1 MIWVVKL
8 GGSLC
13 NDARLAT
20 WLDMLVDCGKG
31 QVVIVPGGGP
41 YADAV
46 RIQQQRWQFSDEFA
60 HRMALL
66 AMDQFALQ
74 LKGMNPLLVI
84 APTRAAIAIAWS
96 NNQVALW
103 LPSAMVSSAAEIAA
117 TWDITSDSLAAWLAR
132 TLQAERL
139 VLVKSCM
146 IPLHATIDQLV
157 RSEIID
163 REFTNMTR
171 AAPFRIQIVS
181 VSDIDQVCRDL
192 AHFQLTK

>member
-13 NDARLAT
+13 NDARLAI

-41 YADAV
+41 YANAV

-84 APTRAAIAIAWS
+84 APTHAAITTAVS
-96 NNQVALW
+96 NIQVALW
-103 LPSAMVSSAAEIAA
+103 LPSAMVSSAAQIAA

-132 TLQAERL
+132 TLKAARL
-139 VLVKSCM
+139 VLVKSCT

-163 REFTNMTR
+163 RGFTNMTS

-181 VSDIDQVCRDL
+181 VSDVDQVRRDL
-192 AHFQLTK
+192 AHFQSTK

>member
-31 QVVIVPGGGP
+31 RVVIVPGGGP

-46 RIQQQRWQFSDEFA
+46 RAQQQRWRFSDAVA

-74 LKGMNPLLVI
+74 LNGMNLQLVLT
-84 APTRAAIAIAWS
+84 PTHAAIVSALE
-96 NNQVALW
+96 NNCVALW
-103 LPSAMVSSAAEIAA
+103 LPSAMLLAAPDIAA

-132 TLQAERL
+132 LLEAERL
-139 VLVKSCM
+139 ALVKSCV
-146 IPLHATIDQLV
+146 IPPNGAFDELAQ
-157 RSEIID
+157 SEIVD
-163 REFTNMTR
+163 CEFSNMTR
-171 AAPFRIQIVS
+171 AAPFQIQIVS
-181 VSDIDQVCRDL
+181 VSDIDRIRHDL
-192 AHFQLTK
+192 TISQ

>member
-20 WLDMLVDCGKG
+20 WIDMLVDCGKG

-41 YADAV
+41 YANAV
-46 RIQQQRWQFSDEFA
+46 RIQQRRWQFSDEFA

-84 APTRAAIAIAWS
+84 APTHAAIATALV
-96 NNQVALW
+96 NNHVALW
-103 LPSAMVSSAAEIAA
+103 LPSAMVSSAAQIAA

-139 VLVKSCM
+139 VLVKSCT
-146 IPLHATIDQLV
+146 IALHATIDQLV

-163 REFTNMTR
+163 EEFTNMTR

-181 VSDIDQVCRDL
+181 ASDIDQVCRDL
-192 AHFQLTK
+192 AHFQSTK

>member
-1 MIWVVKL
+1 MTWVVKL

-46 RIQQQRWQFSDEFA
+46 RIQQQRWQFSDA
-60 HRMALL
+60 VSHRMALL

-84 APTRAAIAIAWS
+84 TPTRAAIASAWS

-103 LPSAMVSSAAEIAA
+103 LPSAMVSSAAQIAA

-132 TLQAERL
+132 TLQAARL
-139 VLVKSCM
+139 VLVKSCT
-146 IPLHATIDQLV
+146 IPLHATIDELV

>member
-1 MIWVVKL
+1 MTWVVKL

-74 LKGMNPLLVI
+74 LKGMNPLLVV
-84 APTRAAIAIAWS
+84 APTHAAIATALA
-96 NNQVALW
+96 NNHVALW

-117 TWDITSDSLAAWLAR
+117 TWDISSDSLAAWLAR
-132 TLQAERL
+132 TLQAARL
-139 VLVKSCM
+139 VLVKSCT
-146 IPLHATIDQLV
+146 IPLHATIDELV

>member
-41 YADAV
+41 YADAI
-46 RIQQQRWQFSDEFA
+46 RIQQQRWQFSDEIA

-74 LKGMNPLLVI
+74 LKGMNPLLVV
-84 APTRAAIAIAWS
+84 APTHAAIASAWS

-117 TWDITSDSLAAWLAR
+117 TWDTTSDSLAAWLAR
-132 TLQAERL
+132 TLQAGRL

-146 IPLHATIDQLV
+146 IPLHATIDELV

-181 VSDIDQVCRDL
+181 VSDIDQVRRDL
-192 AHFQLTK
+192 THFQSTN

>member
-74 LKGMNPLLVI
+74 LKGMNPLLVV
-84 APTRAAIAIAWS
+84 APTRAAIASAWS
-96 NNQVALW
+96 NNHVALW

-192 AHFQLTK
+192 THFQSTK

>member
-46 RIQQQRWQFSDEFA
+46 RIQQRRWQFSDEFA

-84 APTRAAIAIAWS
+84 APTRAAIASAWS

-103 LPSAMVSSAAEIAA
+103 LPSEMVSSAAQIAA

-157 RSEIID
+157 RCEIID

-181 VSDIDQVCRDL
+181 ASDIDQVRRDL
-192 AHFQLTK
+192 AHFQSTK

>member
-13 NDARLAT
+13 NDDRLAT

-74 LKGMNPLLVI
+74 LKGMNPLLVK
-84 APTRAAIAIAWS
+84 APTHAAIATALT
-96 NNQVALW
+96 NNHVALW
-103 LPSAMVSSAAEIAA
+103 LPSAMISSAAQIAA
-117 TWDITSDSLAAWLAR
+117 TWDISSDSLAAWLAR
-132 TLQAERL
+132 RLKAARL

-146 IPLHATIDQLV
+146 IPLHATIDELV

-181 VSDIDQVCRDL
+181 VSNIDQVRRDL
-192 AHFQLTK
+192 AHFQ

>member
-1 MIWVVKL
+1 
-8 GGSLC
+8 
-13 NDARLAT
+13 
-20 WLDMLVDCGKG
+20 
-31 QVVIVPGGGP
+31 
-41 YADAV
+41 
-46 RIQQQRWQFSDEFA
+46 
-60 HRMALL
+60 
-66 AMDQFALQ
+66 MDQFALQ

-84 APTRAAIAIAWS
+84 APTHAAIASAWS

-103 LPSAMVSSAAEIAA
+103 LPSAMVSSAAQIAA

-132 TLQAERL
+132 TLQAARL

-146 IPLHATIDQLV
+146 IPLDATIDQLV

-192 AHFQLTK
+192 AHFQSFK

>member
-74 LKGMNPLLVI
+74 LNGMNPQLVLT
-84 APTRAAIAIAWS
+84 PTHASIVSALANDR
-96 NNQVALW
+96 VALW
-103 LPSAMVSSAAEIAA
+103 IPSAMLLAASDIAA

-132 TLQAERL
+132 LLKAERL
-139 VLVKSCM
+139 VLVKSCV
-146 IPLHATIDQLV
+146 IPPNATIDELAQ
-157 RSEIID
+157 SEIID
-163 REFTNMTR
+163 REFIHITR
-171 AAPFRIQIVS
+171 AAPFRIQVVS
-181 VSDIDQVCRDL
+181 VSDINRIRHDL
-192 AHFQLTK
+192 TTSQ

>member
-13 NDARLAT
+13 NDDRLAT

-84 APTRAAIAIAWS
+84 APTHAAIASAWS

-103 LPSAMVSSAAEIAA
+103 LPSAMVSSAAQIAA

-132 TLQAERL
+132 TLKAARL

-146 IPLHATIDQLV
+146 IPLYATIDELV

-181 VSDIDQVCRDL
+181 VSDIDQVRRDL
-192 AHFQLTK
+192 AHFQSTK

>member
-13 NDARLAT
+13 NDPRLAT
-20 WLDMLVDCGKG
+20 WLDTLVEFGKG

-46 RIQQQRWQFSDEFA
+46 RTQQQHWKFSDELA
-60 HRMALL
+60 HRMAVL

-74 LKGMNPLLVI
+74 LKGINPLLVVT
-84 APTRAAIAIAWS
+84 PTHAAIATALA
-96 NNQVALW
+96 NNHVAVW
-103 LPSAMVSSAAEIAA
+103 LPSEMVLTEAEIAA

-132 TLQAERL
+132 TLGAERL
-139 VLVKSCM
+139 VLVKSCA
-146 IPLHATIDQLV
+146 IAPDGTIDELA
-157 RSEIID
+157 RSEITD

-171 AAPFRIQIVS
+171 AAPYRIQIVS
-181 VSDIDQVCRDL
+181 ASDIERIRRDL
-192 AHFQLTK
+192 AQTQ

>member
-8 GGSLC
+8 GGSQC

-20 WLDMLVDCGKG
+20 WLDMLEDCGKG
-31 QVVIVPGGGP
+31 KVVIVPGGGP

-46 RIQQQRWQFSDEFA
+46 RAQQQRWSFSDAVA

-74 LKGMNPLLVI
+74 LNGMNPQLVLT
-84 APTRAAIAIAWS
+84 PTHASIVTALA
-96 NNQVALW
+96 NNRLALW
-103 LPSAMVSSAAEIAA
+103 LPSAMLLAAADIAA
-117 TWDITSDSLAAWLAR
+117 TWDISSDSLAAWLAR

-139 VLVKSCM
+139 VLVKSCT
-146 IPLHATIDQLV
+146 IPLDATIDELV
-157 RSEIID
+157 RCEIID
-163 REFTNMTR
+163 RGFTNMTS

-192 AHFQLTK
+192 AHF

>member
-31 QVVIVPGGGP
+31 HVVIVPGGGP

-84 APTRAAIAIAWS
+84 APTRAAIASAWS

-103 LPSAMVSSAAEIAA
+103 LPSAMVSSAAQIAA

-139 VLVKSCM
+139 VLVKSCT

-157 RSEIID
+157 RCEIID

-181 VSDIDQVCRDL
+181 VSDIDQVRRDL
-192 AHFQLTK
+192 AHFQSTK